1 VERVL
6 SFVGLFGLVAL
17 AWLMS
22 TDRRAVKWRPVVWG
36 IALQLG
42 LAVVILVPDAGQA
55 LFQGVDVG
63 VRRLLSFSEAGSDF
77 VFQTIEPH
85 EITVIH
91 EGARETATYI
101 GRISP
106 PVKTLAFWILPT
118 VVFFSALMAL
128 LYHYGLM
135 QWLVA
140 LFGRVMQRTMGTS
153 GAESLSA
160 AANIFVGQTEAPL
173 VVRPFVEHMTR
184 SELNAVMVGGF
195 ATIAG
200 GVMAIYVGVL
210 GHIPGIAGHLV
221 TASLMSAPA
230 ALAIAK
236 LMVPETEIPRT
247 MGKTDL
253 RLERLDVNGIDALAR
268 GTLEGLQL
276 ALNIGAMLLVFVAVI
291 AMVNAILGFFRLAGR
306 ADADAPGRVRLGVLA
321 AGAADGHPVVR
332 GAHGGHAAGRE
343 ARADGADRLP
353 APGRAAGHGAG
364 AEPEVGDHHVVCAVW
379 LRELREYRHPARGH
393 RRHGPVASPRPGAAR
408 PARDDRRHAGRDDDG
423 RRGRDHVQRL
433 TGGARVRAPR
443 AR

>member
-291 AMVNAILGFFRLAGR
+291 AMVNAILGFFGSLVGLTLTLQGVFGWVFSPLALLMGIPWSEAR
-306 ADADAPGRVRLGVLA
+306 TVGTLLGEKLVLTELIAYLHLGELQGTAQALSPRSAIITSYALCGFANFASIGIQLGGIGGMAPSRRHDLARLGLRAMIGGTLA
-321 AGAADGHPVVR
+321 AMMTGAV
-332 GAHGGHAAGRE
+332 AGIMYS
-343 ARADGADRLP
+343 G
-353 APGRAAGHGAG
+353 
-364 AEPEVGDHHVVCAVW
+364 
-379 LRELREYRHPARGH
+379 
-393 RRHGPVASPRPGAAR
+393 
-408 PARDDRRHAGRDDDG
+408 
-423 RRGRDHVQRL
+423 
-433 TGGARVRAPR
+433 
-443 AR
+443 